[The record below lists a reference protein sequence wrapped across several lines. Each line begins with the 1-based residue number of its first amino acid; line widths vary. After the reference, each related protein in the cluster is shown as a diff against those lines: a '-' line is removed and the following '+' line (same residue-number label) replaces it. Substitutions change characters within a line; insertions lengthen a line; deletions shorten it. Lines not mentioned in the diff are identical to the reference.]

1 MVKVLV
7 IGASRG
13 IGLELARQCAHEG
26 DAVIATVRSRATGAR
41 LEAALAGRPTSRIV
55 ELDLADSASIHA
67 AASLIDEPLDEVVV
81 VAGAV
86 GGPRQSVDD
95 FDVDEWRR
103 TLDVNTIGPLVAA
116 AAFKRNLIAS
126 GNGKLMFVT
135 SQLAASTWPMGGRY
149 IYAST
154 KAALNKVAQS
164 LAIDWAREPI
174 SVLLMHPGWVQTDM
188 GGPNATLPVEESAR
202 GVRTVLRSAGKGD
215 SGKFFKW
222 NGDIHP
228 W

>member
-1 MVKVLV
+1 MARVLV

-13 IGLELARQCAHEG
+13 IGLELARQCAEAG
-26 DAVIATVRSRATGAR
+26 DAVIATVRSRATVDR
-41 LEAALAGRPTSRIV
+41 LQAALDGRPGCRIV
-55 ELDLADSASIHA
+55 DLDLADPASISA
-67 AASLIDEPLDEVVV
+67 AAGQISEPLDEVIV
-81 VAGAV
+81 VAGA
-86 GGPRQSVDD
+86 GGGARQSVDD
-95 FDVDEWRR
+95 IDVAEWRR
-103 TLDVNTIGPLVAA
+103 TLDVNTIGPLLAA
-116 AAFKRNLIAS
+116 AAFKRNLLAS

-154 KAALNKVAQS
+154 KAALNKVAQA

-188 GGPNATLPVEESAR
+188 GGPKATLPVDESAR
-202 GVRTVLRSAGKGD
+202 GVRAVLRAAGKAE

-222 NGDIHP
+222 NGEIHP